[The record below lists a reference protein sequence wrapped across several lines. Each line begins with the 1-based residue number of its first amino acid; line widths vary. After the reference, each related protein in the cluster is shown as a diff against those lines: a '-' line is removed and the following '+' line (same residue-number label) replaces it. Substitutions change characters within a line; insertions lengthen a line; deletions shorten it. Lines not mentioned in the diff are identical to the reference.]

1 MHVDAINL
9 VGKSVGIRLVV
20 TIVFAAR
27 CTVSITSQAYLIFA
41 NREATMAEAIAIGE
55 DCQAR

>member
-9 VGKSVGIRLVV
+9 VGKTVGIRLVV
-20 TIVFAAR
+20 TTVFAAR
-27 CTVSITSQAYLIFA
+27 CTVPITSLAHLIFA
-41 NREATMAEAIAIGE
+41 NGKAMIAEAIAIGE